1 MKIYLLF
8 STIGEV
14 TELKIKDK
22 LFSKEDFSEY
32 DTHEYIEHEKY
43 KFIIC
48 KNEKNNNTHQ
58 KNITFLPFYQKE
70 IYGDFLLFLVDND
83 NNITSLSEKK
93 FLKFTNIKL
102 QNSSSLNKIEDYS
115 SDDFN
120 LSD

>member
-1 MKIYLLF
+1 MKVYLQF
-8 STIGEV
+8 SIIGEV

-22 LFSKEDFSEY
+22 LFSKENFNEY
-32 DTHEYIEHEKY
+32 DTHEYVEHDKY

-48 KNEKNNNTHQ
+48 KNEKNNKTHQ

-70 IYGDFLLFLVDND
+70 IYGDFLLFLIDNED
-83 NNITSLSEKK
+83 NIISLPEKK

-102 QNSSSLNKIEDYS
+102 QNSSSLTKIEDYS

>member
-1 MKIYLLF
+1 MKVYLQF

-22 LFSKEDFSEY
+22 LFSKEDFNEY
-32 DTHEYIEHEKY
+32 DTNVYIEHDKY

-48 KNEKNNNTHQ
+48 KNEKNNETHQ
-58 KNITFLPFYQKE
+58 KNITFLPFYEKE
-70 IYGDFLLFLVDND
+70 IYGDFLLFLIDNED
-83 NNITSLSEKK
+83 NIISLPEKK
-93 FLKFTNIKL
+93 FLKFTNVKL

>member
-1 MKIYLLF
+1 MKIYLQF
-8 STIGEV
+8 SIIGEI

-22 LFSKEDFSEY
+22 LFSKEKFNEY

-43 KFIIC
+43 KFVIC
-48 KNEKNNNTHQ
+48 KNEKNNKTHQ

-70 IYGDFLLFLVDND
+70 IYGDFLLFLVDD
-83 NNITSLSEKK
+83 EYNIISLPEKK
-93 FLKFTNIKL
+93 FMKFTTKKL
-102 QNSSSLNKIEDYS
+102 QNISSLNNIEDYS

>member
-1 MKIYLLF
+1 MKIYLQF
-8 STIGEV
+8 STIGEI

-22 LFSKEDFSEY
+22 LFRKENFNDY
-32 DTHEYIEHEKY
+32 DTNEYIEYNKY

-48 KNEKNNNTHQ
+48 KNNKNNEIHQ

-70 IYGDFLLFLVDND
+70 IYGDFLLFLVDD
-83 NNITSLSEKK
+83 EYNIISLPEKK
-93 FLKFTNIKL
+93 FMKFTTKKL
-102 QNSSSLNKIEDYS
+102 QNISSLNNIEDYS